1 MPLVLDGEL
10 TLITVFDG
18 ELSNLLE
25 LDGELGIFTNSGGSV
40 YPIYDGETEVTPRA
54 YHEVVL
60 DTDGKVMPSDVTV
73 FRVPYYENP
82 NTDGTTV
89 YIANEV

>member
-40 YPIYDGETEVTPRA
+40 YPIYDGATEVTPRA

-60 DTDGKVMPSDVTV
+60 DTNGKLMPSDVTV
-73 FRVPYYENP
+73 LRVPYFETHNP
-82 NTDGTTV
+82 DGMTA